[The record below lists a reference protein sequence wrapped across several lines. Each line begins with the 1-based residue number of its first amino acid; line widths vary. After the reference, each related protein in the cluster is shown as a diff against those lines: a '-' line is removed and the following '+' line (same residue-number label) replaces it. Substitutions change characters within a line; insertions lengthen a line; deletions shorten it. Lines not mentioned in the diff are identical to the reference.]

1 MPFFMSN
8 LIICTSLL
16 KKILNSTYKHKLPF
30 HFEGL
35 TDLGGIC
42 RIAMSFSF
50 RNCTVSKSFAHRRK
64 VKTLAVKNPTCSTWH
79 CSVCLAFALFIVP
92 LIQEWKYRKKRKVRH
107 SFGPSNHIFVTAMYQ
122 SIFCKKTFSSL
133 STCFYGS
140 ALLMIKMCTK
150 GSWRGGK
157 MYD

>member
-1 MPFFMSN
+1 MDLCLN
-8 LIICTSLL
+8 WGLL
-16 KKILNSTYKHKLPF
+16 SVNIKIVYIMLNT
-30 HFEGL
+30 G
-35 TDLGGIC
+35 
-42 RIAMSFSF
+42 RIYYVENIGESEHTIH
-50 RNCTVSKSFAHRRK
+50 CTVCKSFAHRRK

-107 SFGPSNHIFVTAMYQ
+107 SFGPSNHIFVTAMCQ

-150 GSWRGGK
+150 GS
-157 MYD
+157 